1 MAEMNAGMN
10 AGQFFWSKIDKN
22 GSGKIDDIFETA
34 EAEKRGFKVRNDMTE
49 EQFIAENKA
58 AIQQRALFDVEYAQ
72 YQFEQAGHPLKKAD
86 SSSSQTVEQ
95 LIEQAKSTVSKLG
108 PRPSLGVD
116 PKTGGPMVVVQ
127 PEMSQEEIEQEKDG
141 ADVDNN
147 NSVETPEEE
156 LVGDSHELTQEEIE
170 QEKEGEPSTSTN
182 NQKKPE
188 QDEPDMPIIY

>member
-1 MAEMNAGMN
+1 MTDMNAGMN

-72 YQFEQAGHPLKKAD
+72 YQFEQAGQPLKKAD

-95 LIEQAKSTVSKLG
+95 LIEQAKSTVSQLG
-108 PRPSLGVD
+108 KKPSLGVE
-116 PKTGGPMVVVQ
+116 PETGKPVVVQ
-127 PEMSQEEIEQEKDG
+127 QQMSQEEIKK
-141 ADVDNN
+141 
-147 NSVETPEEE
+147 
-156 LVGDSHELTQEEIE
+156 
-170 QEKEGEPSTSTN
+170 EKEGEPATSPVSTDEP
-182 NQKKPE
+182 KP
-188 QDEPDMPIIY
+188 DEPDMPIIY